1 MTALVDTESILTLE
15 IGSQTTRAVL
25 FDVVDETYHF
35 IGRGEAPSTY
45 ALPWKDVREGAIR
58 ALRHLEEITG
68 RKFLRGKDEVILPT
82 QPDGSGADY
91 LMVVVSAGPALKV
104 VTVGLLEDVSLES
117 ANRLAIGLGGRVLES
132 VGLTDRRKLQTQIDA
147 IIKVRPDLVVIAGGT
162 EKGATRS
169 TMRMVEM
176 VALVCQLLPRDQ
188 RPTLLYAGNSTL
200 QKRIKDILETL
211 SPLQIAPNLRPTI
224 DLEDLSPAT
233 ESASALVGQV
243 RTRQLGG
250 LAALANVSG
259 SPPLPAPYTMG
270 RVLRFLSKA
279 SDPTRGVLGID
290 MGSGWLTTAAGL
302 AGSLVA
308 SVQPVG
314 VGVNRAAAL
323 EKIPIA
329 QISRWL
335 SIHIPEDVLRDML
348 WQKSLFPERLPI
360 SSEEL
365 AAEQAFIR
373 ELLRLGMAD
382 LRQHA
387 PDLPPYFEPI
397 LVGGGALAGLPTPGQ
412 TLLAILDG
420 VQPLGI
426 TSIVFD
432 HNSLMASLGAA
443 AAINAMIAVQILESN
458 AFTNLATVV
467 SPVSTAHAGTPILR
481 LRLEVADRHETRLEI
496 KQGSLTALPLS
507 AGETAY
513 LTLEPLR
520 GTLIDPRRPRG
531 GKFKVMGG
539 ACGLVIDARGRPTTL
554 PEDASRRRDQIRNW
568 QLLLGG

>member
-1 MTALVDTESILTLE
+1 
-15 IGSQTTRAVL
+15 
-25 FDVVDETYHF
+25 
-35 IGRGEAPSTY
+35 
-45 ALPWKDVREGAIR
+45 
-58 ALRHLEEITG
+58 
-68 RKFLRGKDEVILPT
+68 
-82 QPDGSGADY
+82 
-91 LMVVVSAGPALKV
+91 
-104 VTVGLLEDVSLES
+104 
-117 ANRLAIGLGGRVLES
+117 
-132 VGLTDRRKLQTQIDA
+132 
-147 IIKVRPDLVVIAGGT
+147 
-162 EKGATRS
+162 
-169 TMRMVEM
+169 
-176 VALVCQLLPRDQ
+176 
-188 RPTLLYAGNSTL
+188 
-200 QKRIKDILETL
+200 
-211 SPLQIAPNLRPTI
+211 
-224 DLEDLSPAT
+224 
-233 ESASALVGQV
+233 
-243 RTRQLGG
+243 
-250 LAALANVSG
+250 
-259 SPPLPAPYTMG
+259 
-270 RVLRFLSKA
+270 
-279 SDPTRGVLGID
+279 LGIEI
-290 MGSGWLTTAAGL
+290 GSGWLTTAAGL
-302 AGSLVA
+302 AGNLIA

-335 SIHIPEDVLRDML
+335 SIHIPEEVLRDML
-348 WQKSLFPERLPI
+348 WQKTLYPERLPI

-365 AAEQAFIR
+365 AAEQAFMR
-373 ELLRLGMAD
+373 ELLFLGMVD
-382 LRQHA
+382 LRQYA

-397 LVGGGALAGLPTPGQ
+397 LVGGSALAGLPTPGQ

-467 SPVSTAHAGTPILR
+467 SPVSTAHAGTPIMR
-481 LRLEVADRHETRLEI
+481 LRLEAADRPETRLEI

-531 GKFKVMGG
+531 GRFKIMGG
-539 ACGLVIDARGRPTTL
+539 ACGLVIDARGRPLTL
-554 PEDASRRRDQIRNW
+554 PDDASRRRDQIRNW